1 MKVIEKFLMGKFNND
16 ALCEDGISISENFIA
31 VIDGVGIQSEFRYNN
46 KKPGKIICDI
56 LLEAIP
62 KLNPKLDC
70 YQAIDFLNEYIL
82 NYYKNCGI
90 YEKISDDAA
99 KQPSASVILYSR
111 YYNQIWL
118 IGDCIALY
126 GDNILENTLKV
137 DELYTTIRRMI
148 LEYLLST
155 GYTEKQLLEDDIS
168 KAFVKELEKRQPY
181 IRNKIY
187 NSEFDYVVIDGFNK
201 PNKKLIKC
209 IDVPK
214 EVKEIVFT
222 SDGYRKPFYTLK
234 ESEEYLKNIQ
244 KVDPL
249 CYKEKKKKKG
259 FYTNQESYDDRA
271 YIRFEI

>member
-1 MKVIEKFLMGKFNND
+1 
-16 ALCEDGISISENFIA
+16 
-31 VIDGVGIQSEFRYNN
+31 
-46 KKPGKIICDI
+46 
-56 LLEAIP
+56 
-62 KLNPKLDC
+62 
-70 YQAIDFLNEYIL
+70 
-82 NYYKNCGI
+82 
-90 YEKISDDAA
+90 
-99 KQPSASVILYSR
+99 
-111 YYNQIWL
+111 
-118 IGDCIALY
+118 
-126 GDNILENTLKV
+126 
-137 DELYTTIRRMI
+137 MI

-181 IRNKIY
+181 IRNKIF

-214 EVKEIVFT
+214 AVKEIVFT

-249 CYKEKKKKKG
+249 CYKDFAYEKG